1 MITSIKEMHNLGR
14 YENFIGNQEIG
25 KQQIIFGFNGSGKS
39 TLSDM
44 FYSLANKKSIS
55 VDRRT
60 LDKISGEKAGEIKVV
75 LGTDSEDVAYSES
88 DNWSR
93 ELEIYT
99 FNEQYIRDYV
109 FVNREYKQDIALV
122 TMGAEGV
129 KLANEKANYIQQINE
144 HMQKIN
150 NFLSANKEICS
161 ELGLGKNKVKE
172 DNRKRLDAIK
182 NLKLFPLSS
191 KDQIQEELKKTVETS
206 RELQQ
211 LLTCI
216 EKIESINIRDTY
228 VFIADLR
235 KMLEVLPVV
244 KNTEINDHMKKCLK
258 KDNVKWLVSGF
269 YNQKNTQICPYCGQT
284 IEAKE
289 AKRFLKE
296 LQKFIASKMQI
307 KAKKI
312 IEDAKQEIQLFDEE
326 KIGLGITE
334 YQNVLNIIEREKI
347 LPITTRKKFNVDF
360 AQNDSIMVNLRQIVD
375 KLWSKIENPY
385 QVIYLDTEDINC
397 ISVLNKIS
405 KRIGSLE
412 KELQIR
418 YNKSVEKIKQEKQIK
433 LREAL
438 FEASYGQ
445 NRDEFIGISKSAE
458 YVLKLNEKVIET
470 SERLDDCFDRI
481 KLKKINELLRELNI
495 KFTLDV
501 EGRQYYIK
509 LKDYVPQKYDKE
521 QSKICSEGEKR
532 ILAFAYFLSEI
543 EEKQSSKI
551 IVIDDPITSL
561 DLSRKSV
568 IAYRIG
574 EMFGN
579 NNDQVIVMT
588 HDIAFVEQ
596 ILEFSGTIKNDV
608 SMLELKNRENVFY
621 PLEIK
626 DYLMSD
632 EMVYKSFI
640 TNTIASNNESDR
652 IIALMSLRPYT
663 SIVNPEEYSTI
674 EKKST
679 YFAHT
684 VYAHNAKRN
693 IKYDENMYNCQG
705 LRKYIHD
712 VEDATQLEVDCNSL
726 VPDGYCFSGFEYE
739 NVKTLYLSIGL
750 ETIAD
755 ARKKAMLLRVAL
767 EACLFQLTTKAKFDP
782 ERIGNEYKKVIGSC
796 SGDKKKIAK
805 KLKELYDL
813 SKKYHHGADEGST
826 LGLSWINPDELELFD
841 RELKEIFDWIDENCV
856 IKMVAA

>member
-1 MITSIKEMHNLGR
+1 M
-14 YENFIGNQEIG
+14 
-25 KQQIIFGFNGSGKS
+25 
-39 TLSDM
+39 
-44 FYSLANKKSIS
+44 
-55 VDRRT
+55 
-60 LDKISGEKAGEIKVV
+60 
-75 LGTDSEDVAYSES
+75 
-88 DNWSR
+88 
-93 ELEIYT
+93 
-99 FNEQYIRDYV
+99 
-109 FVNREYKQDIALV
+109 
-122 TMGAEGV
+122 
-129 KLANEKANYIQQINE
+129 
-144 HMQKIN
+144 
-150 NFLSANKEICS
+150 
-161 ELGLGKNKVKE
+161 
-172 DNRKRLDAIK
+172 
-182 NLKLFPLSS
+182 
-191 KDQIQEELKKTVETS
+191 KKTVETS

-228 VFIADLR
+228 VSIADLR

-334 YQNVLNIIEREKI
+334 YQNVLNIIETEKI

>member
-1 MITSIKEMHNLGR
+1 
-14 YENFIGNQEIG
+14 
-25 KQQIIFGFNGSGKS
+25 
-39 TLSDM
+39 
-44 FYSLANKKSIS
+44 
-55 VDRRT
+55 
-60 LDKISGEKAGEIKVV
+60 
-75 LGTDSEDVAYSES
+75 
-88 DNWSR
+88 
-93 ELEIYT
+93 
-99 FNEQYIRDYV
+99 
-109 FVNREYKQDIALV
+109 
-122 TMGAEGV
+122 
-129 KLANEKANYIQQINE
+129 
-144 HMQKIN
+144 
-150 NFLSANKEICS
+150 
-161 ELGLGKNKVKE
+161 
-172 DNRKRLDAIK
+172 
-182 NLKLFPLSS
+182 
-191 KDQIQEELKKTVETS
+191 
-206 RELQQ
+206 
-211 LLTCI
+211 
-216 EKIESINIRDTY
+216 
-228 VFIADLR
+228 
-235 KMLEVLPVV
+235 
-244 KNTEINDHMKKCLK
+244 
-258 KDNVKWLVSGF
+258 
-269 YNQKNTQICPYCGQT
+269 
-284 IEAKE
+284 
-289 AKRFLKE
+289 
-296 LQKFIASKMQI
+296 
-307 KAKKI
+307 
-312 IEDAKQEIQLFDEE
+312 
-326 KIGLGITE
+326 
-334 YQNVLNIIEREKI
+334 
-347 LPITTRKKFNVDF
+347 
-360 AQNDSIMVNLRQIVD
+360 
-375 KLWSKIENPY
+375 
-385 QVIYLDTEDINC
+385 
-397 ISVLNKIS
+397 
-405 KRIGSLE
+405 
-412 KELQIR
+412 
-418 YNKSVEKIKQEKQIK
+418 
-433 LREAL
+433 
-438 FEASYGQ
+438 
-445 NRDEFIGISKSAE
+445 
-458 YVLKLNEKVIET
+458 
-470 SERLDDCFDRI
+470 
-481 KLKKINELLRELNI
+481 
-495 KFTLDV
+495 
-501 EGRQYYIK
+501 
-509 LKDYVPQKYDKE
+509 
-521 QSKICSEGEKR
+521 
-532 ILAFAYFLSEI
+532 
-543 EEKQSSKI
+543 
-551 IVIDDPITSL
+551 
-561 DLSRKSV
+561 
-568 IAYRIG
+568 
-574 EMFGN
+574 MFGN

>member
-1 MITSIKEMHNLGR
+1 
-14 YENFIGNQEIG
+14 
-25 KQQIIFGFNGSGKS
+25 
-39 TLSDM
+39 
-44 FYSLANKKSIS
+44 
-55 VDRRT
+55 
-60 LDKISGEKAGEIKVV
+60 
-75 LGTDSEDVAYSES
+75 
-88 DNWSR
+88 
-93 ELEIYT
+93 
-99 FNEQYIRDYV
+99 
-109 FVNREYKQDIALV
+109 
-122 TMGAEGV
+122 
-129 KLANEKANYIQQINE
+129 
-144 HMQKIN
+144 
-150 NFLSANKEICS
+150 
-161 ELGLGKNKVKE
+161 
-172 DNRKRLDAIK
+172 
-182 NLKLFPLSS
+182 
-191 KDQIQEELKKTVETS
+191 
-206 RELQQ
+206 
-211 LLTCI
+211 
-216 EKIESINIRDTY
+216 
-228 VFIADLR
+228 
-235 KMLEVLPVV
+235 
-244 KNTEINDHMKKCLK
+244 
-258 KDNVKWLVSGF
+258 
-269 YNQKNTQICPYCGQT
+269 
-284 IEAKE
+284 
-289 AKRFLKE
+289 
-296 LQKFIASKMQI
+296 MQI

-334 YQNVLNIIEREKI
+334 YQNVLNIIETEKI